1 VAFSDFNRSGADIVD
16 PSFEYY
22 RPASLSEACALL
34 SKLGP
39 EALPLA
45 GGTDVVVDWRR
56 GTKQPRH
63 LVSLTNLE
71 ELQQIVVEKG
81 ELRIGASVTPAR
93 LETSEVVASARPELL
108 DAVGV
113 FGTPQVRNRATVGG
127 NLCSAASCGDLAPL
141 LVALSARVVVVGVQ
155 ERRELPLE
163 KFFGD
168 HRRTVLQAGEILV
181 EVAVPIRSS
190 GEGAAY
196 RAFGLRAANYIT
208 VAGVAACIQLE
219 KGVCRQARI
228 ALGAVAP
235 TPVLVPAA
243 AERLVG
249 SPLDEAGISEAARAA
264 RAAAA
269 PISDVRGT
277 AEHRRELVEALCVRA
292 LRAAEGRAR

>member
-1 VAFSDFNRSGADIVD
+1 VD
-16 PSFEYY
+16 PSFEYH

-45 GGTDVVVDWRR
+45 GGTDVVVDLRR
-56 GTKQPRH
+56 GLKQPRH
-63 LVSLTNLE
+63 LVSLADLE
-71 ELQQIVVEKG
+71 ELQLIVVEKG
-81 ELRIGASVTPAR
+81 ELRIGASITPAR
-93 LETSEVVASARPELL
+93 LEASEIVGSARPELL

-113 FGTPQVRNRATVGG
+113 FGTPQVRNRATIGG

-141 LVALSARVVVVGVQ
+141 LVALRGRAVVAGPE

-163 KFFGD
+163 EFFGD
-168 HRRTVLQAGEILV
+168 HRRTVLERGEILI
-181 EVAVPIRSS
+181 EVVVPAKSP

-196 RAFGLRAANYIT
+196 RVFGLRAANYIT
-208 VAGVAACIQLE
+208 VAGVAAFVQLE
-219 KGVCRQARI
+219 KGVCKQARI

-249 SPLDEAGISEAARAA
+249 SPLDETVIAKAAQAARE
-264 RAAAA
+264 AAA
-269 PISDVRGT
+269 PISDVRGS